1 MSDYPLT
8 DGQPLMPLNPPPS
21 NMYGPPT
28 YQPQPQMYQQPP
40 PIQAPPQVAYQQP
53 MYQPPVYQPPA
64 SQPIIQVVQT
74 NNNSPK
80 TPVTTVEEVVHVT
93 SNSHLTTSPVS
104 AFCPFCKKNVVT
116 VPETSC
122 NFGNFLCFLFTYPLI
137 FIPWC
142 FFQTSRGKELCCL
155 DAIHKCPICGS
166 IIGNYTAC

>member
-1 MSDYPLT
+1 MSDYPNT
-8 DGQPLMPLNPPPS
+8 DGQPLMPLNAPPP

-28 YQPQPQMYQQPP
+28 YQQQPQMYQQPP
-40 PIQAPPQVAYQQP
+40 PIQTQPQVA
-53 MYQPPVYQPPA
+53 YQPPVYQPMYQPPQA
-64 SQPIIQVVQT
+64 QPIIQVVQT
-74 NNNSPK
+74 NNN
-80 TPVTTVEEVVHVT
+80 TPTTAVTTVEEVVHVS

-122 NFGNFLCFLFTYPLI
+122 NFGNFLCCLITYPLI

-142 FFQTSRGKELCCL
+142 LFQSSRGKELCCL